1 MSGLNQTPSGER
13 TLIAFFGRR
22 NAGKSSLVNAVTGQE
37 MSVVSNV
44 RGTTT
49 DPVRKAMEL
58 LPLGPV
64 MIVDTPGLDDEG
76 ELGSLRVK
84 RALQVMNRADI
95 AVLVTSVD
103 LPEDPIE
110 RTLIGQFAQRDI
122 PWIRAVNKADLLDE
136 VPGETENTIYVSAK
150 TGLNVAN
157 LKDKLA
163 KTARAGGPERPIV
176 SDLVSP
182 GDALVLVVPIDKAAP
197 KGRLILP
204 QQMTIRDALDAGAL
218 VTVARDTELQA
229 ALAGLR
235 TPPKLVVTDSQ
246 VFSKVSAIVPQEVPL
261 TSFSILMARHKG
273 TLWQSVEGARALRS
287 LRDGDRILISEGCT
301 HHRQCG
307 DIGSQKLPDWIRA
320 FSGASPEIELTSGQ
334 TFPED
339 VSGYKVVIHC
349 GGCMLTEREMRFR
362 ARQCREQG
370 VPLTNYG
377 TAIAYMNGILDRSL
391 KPVQP
396 GEK

>member
-122 PWIRAVNKADLLDE
+122 PWIRAVNKADLLDD

-235 TPPKLVVTDSQ
+235 TPPKLVVTDS
-246 VFSKVSAIVPQEVPL
+246 
-261 TSFSILMARHKG
+261 
-273 TLWQSVEGARALRS
+273 
-287 LRDGDRILISEGCT
+287 
-301 HHRQCG
+301 
-307 DIGSQKLPDWIRA
+307 
-320 FSGASPEIELTSGQ
+320 
-334 TFPED
+334 
-339 VSGYKVVIHC
+339 HC
-349 GGCMLTEREMRFR
+349 GSRSRVR
-362 ARQCREQG
+362 ARCGRCA
-370 VPLTNYG
+370 
-377 TAIAYMNGILDRSL
+377 TATGS
-391 KPVQP
+391 
-396 GEK
+396 

>member
-37 MSVVSNV
+37 MSLVSNV

-122 PWIRAVNKADLLDE
+122 PWIRAVNKADLLDD

-307 DIGSQKLPDWIRA
+307 DIGSQKMPDWIRA

>member
-122 PWIRAVNKADLLDE
+122 PWIRAVNKADLLDD